1 MKNKI
6 KICLL
11 LVLFIFSSCHSQDSK
26 FVDLAKISNNFDV
39 SGFYQNKV
47 KKTNEI
53 ISTDPKSMDKKAAL
67 KLLDNAFFVKD
78 TLGYYKTEG
87 RFPTDLYLESTN
99 DWMVRK
105 KKPVEIFGF
114 GYKTVA
120 YDPEKDTLAVLNNV
134 SFPKM
139 DMVEDNKGNLMYL
152 EVGKTAKNIADFSK
166 IKDYISKNCKKIT
179 VDDNDPNVSYWEG
192 KSFYYYLSKK
202 ENKEEEILSYDAQGN
217 KQSKWID
224 VTEIRLTMFEK
235 SYIKKMED
243 LRIYSAGYTF
253 WKKPL

>member
-1 MKNKI
+1 MKHKI
-6 KICLL
+6 TIGLFL
-11 LVLFIFSSCHSQDSK
+11 ALFIFSSCHSQDSK
-26 FVDLAKISNNFDV
+26 FVDLATIQNNFDV
-39 SGFYQNKV
+39 AGFYQNKV

-53 ISTDPKSMDKKAAL
+53 ISTNPKRLDKKKAL

-78 TLGYYKTEG
+78 TLGYYKAEG
-87 RFPTDLYLESTN
+87 RFPTELFLESTN
-99 DWMVRK
+99 DWMVRN

-120 YDPEKDTLAVLNNV
+120 YDPEKDTLAILNTV

-152 EVGKTAKNIADFSK
+152 EVDKTSKNISEFSK
-166 IKDYISKNCKKIT
+166 IKDYISKNCKKIA
-179 VDDNDPNVSYWEG
+179 VDDSDQNVSYWDG
-192 KSFYYYLSKK
+192 KTFYYSIYKK
-202 ENKEEEILSYDAQGN
+202 DDKAEEILSYDSEGN
-217 KQSKWID
+217 KKSKSID
-224 VTEIRLTMFEK
+224 VTEIRLMMFEK

-243 LRIYSAGYTF
+243 LRIYSAGNKF